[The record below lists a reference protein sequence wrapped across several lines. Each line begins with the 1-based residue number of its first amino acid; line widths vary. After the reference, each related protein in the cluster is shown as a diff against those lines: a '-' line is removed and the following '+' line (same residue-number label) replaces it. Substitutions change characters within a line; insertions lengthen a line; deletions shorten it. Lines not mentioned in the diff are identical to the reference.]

1 MKKYISIALLA
12 VMTLLTACNDYIDV
26 MPKGQR
32 VPTTLADYEAF
43 MRNEYSANYLPSLQ
57 ALYLINDKFVGA
69 NNCRNVDDLRTA
81 NYMWKEDRDRTSL
94 NSSTED
100 MFDNGYGIIS
110 IMNTIIQAA
119 PTTTQ
124 ATQEEK
130 NEVMAYAY
138 AIRAF
143 VYHYMVNFYADAYDP
158 AKAASTSGV
167 PLIYS
172 GDLGT
177 PYHQGTV
184 QEVYEQIIADFN

>member
-12 VMTLLTACNDYIDV
+12 VMALLTACNDYIDV

-43 MRNEYSANYLPSLQ
+43 MRSEYSANYLPSLQ

-110 IMNTIIQAA
+110 IMNTIIQVS
-119 PTTTQ
+119 PPPPRQPRRRRT
-124 ATQEEK
+124 
-130 NEVMAYAY
+130 
-138 AIRAF
+138 R
-143 VYHYMVNFYADAYDP
+143 
-158 AKAASTSGV
+158 
-167 PLIYS
+167 
-172 GDLGT
+172 
-177 PYHQGTV
+177 
-184 QEVYEQIIADFN
+184 

>member
-1 MKKYISIALLA
+1 M
-12 VMTLLTACNDYIDV
+12 
-26 MPKGQR
+26 
-32 VPTTLADYEAF
+32 
-43 MRNEYSANYLPSLQ
+43 
-57 ALYLINDKFVGA
+57 GA

-130 NEVMAYAY
+130 NEVM
-138 AIRAF
+138 
-143 VYHYMVNFYADAYDP
+143 VNFYADAYDP

-184 QEVYEQIIADFN
+184 QEVYEQIIADFNKAIELGVPEQSMTVIHPNRAAVEAGPPQRSV

>member
-100 MFDNGYGIIS
+100 LS
-110 IMNTIIQAA
+110 
-119 PTTTQ
+119 
-124 ATQEEK
+124 
-130 NEVMAYAY
+130 
-138 AIRAF
+138 
-143 VYHYMVNFYADAYDP
+143 
-158 AKAASTSGV
+158 
-167 PLIYS
+167 LI
-172 GDLGT
+172 
-177 PYHQGTV
+177 H
-184 QEVYEQIIADFN
+184 I